1 MNPLWSVRTWIVK
14 RFDNLIRYFL
24 GKMYLIKE
32 QCLIAELVKS
42 AVKNAAVEKTA

>member
-1 MNPLWSVRTWIVK
+1 
-14 RFDNLIRYFL
+14 
-24 GKMYLIKE
+24 LIKE